1 MEGET
6 ESPLTLSLT
15 HGRPDTAQLLL
26 DLGADKT
33 TFQRMTSPQ
42 KMRTIVTRGSD
53 IIFRMFY
60 IAGVDLSA
68 SCADVDG
75 ETFEEKAL
83 RRVERYRGLGAAYDS
98 LVERYAKIVE
108 LIEGVRLAGSYR
120 EFVLQDYKQLL
131 RIRSLLA
138 RGRATMAPETPEVI
152 QRLFGGT
159 VAASRGSPK
168 RPRPPPER
176 FAGIPYPIFW
186 KVLEFYRLGDW
197 RRPSTLPP

>member
-1 MEGET
+1 
-6 ESPLTLSLT
+6 
-15 HGRPDTAQLLL
+15 
-26 DLGADKT
+26 
-33 TFQRMTSPQ
+33 
-42 KMRTIVTRGSD
+42 
-53 IIFRMFY
+53 MFY

-159 VAASRGSPK
+159 VAASRGSS
-168 RPRPPPER
+168 
-176 FAGIPYPIFW
+176 F
-186 KVLEFYRLGDW
+186 
-197 RRPSTLPP
+197 SNM